1 MKPSMHLP
9 AIAVALAASILAS
22 AVAVHA
28 NAVEPAKPMAL
39 QGVMQQLE
47 RDMQAVTG
55 AISREDWPA
64 VARLAPKIADHPQPP
79 LAEKIRILAWLG
91 GDAGRFRAF
100 DGRVR
105 DAATAMGEAA
115 ARSNGQA
122 VIAEFAKVQ
131 HGCLGCHEGFRAS
144 YVAHFHPQR

>member
-1 MKPSMHLP
+1 MKTPMHLP
-9 AIAVALAASILAS
+9 AIAVALAASMLAS

-39 QGVMQQLE
+39 QGVMQQLG

-55 AISREDWPA
+55 AIATEDWPA

-100 DGRVR
+100 DGQVHDAAAAMG
-105 DAATAMGEAA
+105 DAAT
-115 ARSNGQA
+115 RSDGDA
-122 VIAEFAKVQ
+122 VIAAFARTQ
-131 HGCLGCHEGFRAS
+131 QSCLACHQSFRKRF
-144 YVAHFHPQR
+144 VEHFQPQR

>member
-1 MKPSMHLP
+1 MKTPMRLP
-9 AIAVALAASILAS
+9 AIAVALVTSMLAS

-28 NAVEPAKPMAL
+28 NAVEPAKAMAL
-39 QGVMQQLE
+39 QGVMQQLG

-79 LAEKIRILAWLG
+79 LGEKIRILTWLG
-91 GDAGRFRAF
+91 TNAGQFRGF
-100 DGRVR
+100 DGQIH

-115 ARSNGQA
+115 ARGNGQA

-144 YVAHFHPQR
+144 YVEHFHPQR